1 MTASFSF
8 RRIFPAFVGL
18 IVFLTITTLWLT
30 GAHQK
35 YATFFNLLGVSA
47 FRFPFLDTHAVLAAI
62 ECHRLGIDVYAINPC
77 DALGR
82 LHVYA
87 PLWLHLGA
95 LPITTAWTG
104 RVGLGL
110 DVSFLVSLVV
120 LPPPRGPI
128 GPLIL
133 AAAVVSPAVVYALE
147 RGNADLLMFLFAVL
161 AGCLAMRSPWLRLSG
176 QAVVVLA
183 AALKYYPVTLM
194 ALALRER
201 WPRCLAFTALSL
213 AMLAACLL
221 PEETDLMRALRLVP
235 TGIGD
240 TFGAMN
246 IPVVLA
252 SGLGWHTGSRILLQA
267 ALTAWMALRALRWSH
282 QLRPGLVRLSEP
294 ERVFL
299 TAGATLIV
307 GCFLTGQSAGY
318 RAIDLLFVL
327 PALLTLAGETGARL
341 PRAAVALVLW
351 AMWASALRTAPGV
364 LDTLMWLVGQSAWWV
379 LITVLSATLMALLR
393 DSLALQ
399 SLGAV
404 PNYVG
409 TTRPHLSADGR
420 QPIPP

>member
-133 AAAVVSPAVVYALE
+133 AAAVVSPAVAYALE
-147 RGNADLLMFLFAVL
+147 RGNADLLMFLFAGTGGMSGNALAMAQAVGTGGRG
-161 AGCLAMRSPWLRLSG
+161 AGCCSE
-176 QAVVVLA
+176 VL
-183 AALKYYPVTLM
+183 PVTLM

-341 PRAAVALVLW
+341 HARPSPWSFGQCGPAPC
-351 AMWASALRTAPGV
+351 ALRGV